1 MPQISKIR
9 IVNFNYNDGNRFIPD
24 ELYDL
29 ASPDTGKALNTLF
42 NLNNGGGKTV
52 LVQLMM
58 QPVHP
63 KAMAGGRRIEDYF
76 SHTGDHSYI
85 LLEWN
90 LDGSKEKLLTGI
102 SIAASSSASTEE
114 DKRGNSVKY
123 YTFTTHYDTFSAYSI
138 SSLELSSND
147 NGNYVPAQ
155 FDYVREKAKSSRGLL
170 TYYSSDDAVKWA
182 EFLAEYGIFR
192 TEWESVIEVLN
203 KDEGG
208 LNQYFDEAKT
218 SDKLIAKFFIPAIE
232 QKLMSVASQGTDCSL
247 ETMLINYAKKIM
259 DKESVI
265 KQRDTNKKL
274 LEDLEGVSE
283 ISDDLYNAND
293 AFVANVSETRG
304 FAAALGN
311 RMNAVNEETGRVA
324 QEIEGQNTLITR
336 IDHEKKSKNYYVASE
351 KRDRVKADMEEAL
364 ALLEQ
369 SKATLEAKRH
379 EEDILQSAK
388 LYRQIQKADGKIT
401 GLKKLIEDKE
411 NHSDDAERIANLKY
425 SVLVKAREAKSEQE
439 SIRAELEEKIN
450 QESATVKECQDAKKK
465 SEAAR
470 DSASKR
476 YTEAEAALNASKSNT
491 DKRVANLQIDV
502 HKEFPTDYRFLLT
515 NAFYDYFTAEN
526 QDNITT
532 LTGLV
537 VVDEAHCISQW
548 GDGFRPAYRNIPD
561 FLDRI
566 FGRDGWPA
574 TLCLTATLNEEQQQQ
589 VIKDFHISNV
599 VKGENLW
606 RKNLYLEILNLKDGK
621 EDTKDEELERIIEK
635 HRGEKILV
643 FAHRVYGKH
652 FILFHPVHG
661 IMVIEQDTAVIHGLA
676 GTGKTVLAIEKAKM
690 LAEQGESVL
699 FLCYN
704 SFLRDSLRENNT
716 IPGVVFH
723 NAHSLAYE
731 IMGATDSKIDDVLAE
746 FEEYLEVVFD
756 KENWK
761 YKNVIVDEG
770 QDLDDRLLNRL
781 YDLSKSKKGSFYVFY
796 DKNQFIMKK
805 RQPHWLEDAECRLVL
820 SKNCRN
826 TAEIFK
832 TACSIIGKENL
843 TLNEIHGEVPFLRFY
858 STEKEMTAIVEGF
871 LERMKK
877 GEVPADKITIL
888 SASTLDNSFIDAKR
902 KYAGFELSEKREPG
916 KVHFTTIRKFKGLE
930 AEAILVVDASMIGLK
945 SEEDRR
951 LLYVGVSRAKNY
963 LEIAMN
969 QDIADSELGDY
980 LHALNPNRSLP
991 RNKKGLK
998 RLLNVDI

>member
-388 LYRQIQKADGKIT
+388 LYRQIQTADGKIT
-401 GLKKLIEDKE
+401 ELKKLIEDKE

-502 HKEFPTDYRFLLT
+502 MCYFPLCDRAQGVDYT
-515 NAFYDYFTAEN
+515 NTELN
-526 QDNITT
+526 
-532 LTGLV
+532 L
-537 VVDEAHCISQW
+537 H
-548 GDGFRPAYRNIPD
+548 
-561 FLDRI
+561 
-566 FGRDGWPA
+566 FGRIQD
-574 TLCLTATLNEEQQQQ
+574 
-589 VIKDFHISNV
+589 
-599 VKGENLW
+599 
-606 RKNLYLEILNLKDGK
+606 DGK
-621 EDTKDEELERIIEK
+621 
-635 HRGEKILV
+635 
-643 FAHRVYGKH
+643 
-652 FILFHPVHG
+652 
-661 IMVIEQDTAVIHGLA
+661 
-676 GTGKTVLAIEKAKM
+676 
-690 LAEQGESVL
+690 
-699 FLCYN
+699 
-704 SFLRDSLRENNT
+704 
-716 IPGVVFH
+716 
-723 NAHSLAYE
+723 
-731 IMGATDSKIDDVLAE
+731 
-746 FEEYLEVVFD
+746 
-756 KENWK
+756 
-761 YKNVIVDEG
+761 
-770 QDLDDRLLNRL
+770 
-781 YDLSKSKKGSFYVFY
+781 
-796 DKNQFIMKK
+796 
-805 RQPHWLEDAECRLVL
+805 
-820 SKNCRN
+820 
-826 TAEIFK
+826 
-832 TACSIIGKENL
+832 
-843 TLNEIHGEVPFLRFY
+843 LNEINDDKQNLDDIGESRSYILEGDARERFRKWDNVKYVAEKVKDRRVPKKSYRNKNWGMEIKTNNRLDPEDGVGLRFGVVV
-858 STEKEMTAIVEGF
+858 TIKEMYGINRIDEFIKNCNLNGWLVNAIDIQNRIEIH
-871 LERMKK
+871 E
-877 GEVPADKITIL
+877 KI
-888 SASTLDNSFIDAKR
+888 N
-902 KYAGFELSEKREPG
+902 EE
-916 KVHFTTIRKFKGLE
+916 IRF
-930 AEAILVVDASMIGLK
+930 D
-945 SEEDRR
+945 
-951 LLYVGVSRAKNY
+951 
-963 LEIAMN
+963 
-969 QDIADSELGDY
+969 
-980 LHALNPNRSLP
+980 
-991 RNKKGLK
+991 
-998 RLLNVDI
+998 

>member
-232 QKLMSVASQGTDCSL
+232 QKLMSVASKGTDCSL
-247 ETMLINYAKKIM
+247 ETMLINYAKKIT

-311 RMNAVNEETGRVA
+311 RMNAVNEETGRGA
-324 QEIEGQNTLITR
+324 QEIEGQNILITR
-336 IDHEKKSKNYYVASE
+336 IDYEKKSKNYYVASE

-439 SIRAELEEKIN
+439 SIRAELEEKVWNISLGSN
-450 QESATVKECQDAKKK
+450 QEINDNFIS
-465 SEAAR
+465 
-470 DSASKR
+470 
-476 YTEAEAALNASKSNT
+476 AEAAVLDQIQYENDVIFVVAGTNKSREDVNKIGSPADSINSMVVNAVTKSGLST
-491 DKRVANLQIDV
+491 KYSRKGLALSFFAKPDVSYYGGSEEQYIQVCEPLGATFVAGTSFAAPWIARKLAYLIDV
-502 HKEFPTDYRFLLT
+502 LGLNREIAKALIIDAARGWNDAPTPEEVALYGHGIVPIKITDIIQTPEDEIRFLVTDVSEKWNTYNYHFPIPLKADTYPYYARATMCYFPLCDRAQGVDYT
-515 NAFYDYFTAEN
+515 NTELN
-526 QDNITT
+526 
-532 LTGLV
+532 L
-537 VVDEAHCISQW
+537 H
-548 GDGFRPAYRNIPD
+548 
-561 FLDRI
+561 
-566 FGRDGWPA
+566 FGRIQD
-574 TLCLTATLNEEQQQQ
+574 
-589 VIKDFHISNV
+589 
-599 VKGENLW
+599 
-606 RKNLYLEILNLKDGK
+606 DGK
-621 EDTKDEELERIIEK
+621 
-635 HRGEKILV
+635 
-643 FAHRVYGKH
+643 
-652 FILFHPVHG
+652 
-661 IMVIEQDTAVIHGLA
+661 
-676 GTGKTVLAIEKAKM
+676 
-690 LAEQGESVL
+690 
-699 FLCYN
+699 
-704 SFLRDSLRENNT
+704 
-716 IPGVVFH
+716 
-723 NAHSLAYE
+723 
-731 IMGATDSKIDDVLAE
+731 
-746 FEEYLEVVFD
+746 
-756 KENWK
+756 
-761 YKNVIVDEG
+761 
-770 QDLDDRLLNRL
+770 
-781 YDLSKSKKGSFYVFY
+781 
-796 DKNQFIMKK
+796 
-805 RQPHWLEDAECRLVL
+805 
-820 SKNCRN
+820 
-826 TAEIFK
+826 
-832 TACSIIGKENL
+832 
-843 TLNEIHGEVPFLRFY
+843 LNEINDDKQNLDDIGESRSYILEGDARERFRKWDNVKYVAEKVKDRRVPKKSYRNKNWGMEIKTNNRLDPEDGVGLRFGVVV
-858 STEKEMTAIVEGF
+858 TIKEMYGINRIDEFIKNCNLNGWLVNAIDIQNRIEIH
-871 LERMKK
+871 E
-877 GEVPADKITIL
+877 KI
-888 SASTLDNSFIDAKR
+888 N
-902 KYAGFELSEKREPG
+902 EE
-916 KVHFTTIRKFKGLE
+916 IRF
-930 AEAILVVDASMIGLK
+930 D
-945 SEEDRR
+945 
-951 LLYVGVSRAKNY
+951 
-963 LEIAMN
+963 
-969 QDIADSELGDY
+969 
-980 LHALNPNRSLP
+980 
-991 RNKKGLK
+991 
-998 RLLNVDI
+998 

>member
-311 RMNAVNEETGRVA
+311 RMNEEPVVPEYDYTEVVATITSLDEKIAIIKHALNVTNSNEKVQVG
-324 QEIEGQNTLITR
+324 
-336 IDHEKKSKNYYVASE
+336 
-351 KRDRVKADMEEAL
+351 
-364 ALLEQ
+364 
-369 SKATLEAKRH
+369 
-379 EEDILQSAK
+379 
-388 LYRQIQKADGKIT
+388 
-401 GLKKLIEDKE
+401 
-411 NHSDDAERIANLKY
+411 DAEMSIDTILIKMAQLNKRK
-425 SVLVKAREAKSEQE
+425 SVLDQMRKQLPKAREEQRSYMSRNTVPE
-439 SIRAELEEKIN
+439 YRYIN
-450 QESATVKECQDAKKK
+450 
-465 SEAAR
+465 
-470 DSASKR
+470 
-476 YTEAEAALNASKSNT
+476 
-491 DKRVANLQIDV
+491 
-502 HKEFPTDYRFLLT
+502 
-515 NAFYDYFTAEN
+515 
-526 QDNITT
+526 
-532 LTGLV
+532 
-537 VVDEAHCISQW
+537 
-548 GDGFRPAYRNIPD
+548 
-561 FLDRI
+561 
-566 FGRDGWPA
+566 
-574 TLCLTATLNEEQQQQ
+574 
-589 VIKDFHISNV
+589 
-599 VKGENLW
+599 
-606 RKNLYLEILNLKDGK
+606 
-621 EDTKDEELERIIEK
+621 
-635 HRGEKILV
+635 
-643 FAHRVYGKH
+643 
-652 FILFHPVHG
+652 
-661 IMVIEQDTAVIHGLA
+661 
-676 GTGKTVLAIEKAKM
+676 
-690 LAEQGESVL
+690 
-699 FLCYN
+699 
-704 SFLRDSLRENNT
+704 
-716 IPGVVFH
+716 
-723 NAHSLAYE
+723 
-731 IMGATDSKIDDVLAE
+731 
-746 FEEYLEVVFD
+746 
-756 KENWK
+756 
-761 YKNVIVDEG
+761 
-770 QDLDDRLLNRL
+770 
-781 YDLSKSKKGSFYVFY
+781 YDLELIKKEYEAVSKTIMEMQMAL
-796 DKNQFIMKK
+796 DKYNQTV
-805 RQPHWLEDAECRLVL
+805 Q
-820 SKNCRN
+820 
-826 TAEIFK
+826 
-832 TACSIIGKENL
+832 
-843 TLNEIHGEVPFLRFY
+843 
-858 STEKEMTAIVEGF
+858 
-871 LERMKK
+871 
-877 GEVPADKITIL
+877 
-888 SASTLDNSFIDAKR
+888 
-902 KYAGFELSEKREPG
+902 FE
-916 KVHFTTIRKFKGLE
+916 
-930 AEAILVVDASMIGLK
+930 
-945 SEEDRR
+945 
-951 LLYVGVSRAKNY
+951 
-963 LEIAMN
+963 
-969 QDIADSELGDY
+969 
-980 LHALNPNRSLP
+980 
-991 RNKKGLK
+991 
-998 RLLNVDI
+998 VDI

>member
-232 QKLMSVASQGTDCSL
+232 QKLMSVASKGTDCSL
-247 ETMLINYAKKIM
+247 ETMLINYAKKIT

-311 RMNAVNEETGRVA
+311 RMNAVNEETGRGA
-324 QEIEGQNTLITR
+324 QEIEGQNILITR
-336 IDHEKKSKNYYVASE
+336 IDYEKKSKNYYVASE

-401 GLKKLIEDKE
+401 ELKKLIEDKE

-470 DSASKR
+470 DSASK
-476 YTEAEAALNASKSNT
+476 
-491 DKRVANLQIDV
+491 D
-502 HKEFPTDYRFLLT
+502 
-515 NAFYDYFTAEN
+515 
-526 QDNITT
+526 
-532 LTGLV
+532 
-537 VVDEAHCISQW
+537 
-548 GDGFRPAYRNIPD
+548 
-561 FLDRI
+561 
-566 FGRDGWPA
+566 
-574 TLCLTATLNEEQQQQ
+574 
-589 VIKDFHISNV
+589 
-599 VKGENLW
+599 
-606 RKNLYLEILNLKDGK
+606 IL
-621 EDTKDEELERIIEK
+621 
-635 HRGEKILV
+635 
-643 FAHRVYGKH
+643 
-652 FILFHPVHG
+652 
-661 IMVIEQDTAVIHGLA
+661 
-676 GTGKTVLAIEKAKM
+676 
-690 LAEQGESVL
+690 
-699 FLCYN
+699 
-704 SFLRDSLRENNT
+704 
-716 IPGVVFH
+716 
-723 NAHSLAYE
+723 
-731 IMGATDSKIDDVLAE
+731 
-746 FEEYLEVVFD
+746 
-756 KENWK
+756 
-761 YKNVIVDEG
+761 
-770 QDLDDRLLNRL
+770 
-781 YDLSKSKKGSFYVFY
+781 
-796 DKNQFIMKK
+796 
-805 RQPHWLEDAECRLVL
+805 
-820 SKNCRN
+820 
-826 TAEIFK
+826 
-832 TACSIIGKENL
+832 
-843 TLNEIHGEVPFLRFY
+843 
-858 STEKEMTAIVEGF
+858 
-871 LERMKK
+871 
-877 GEVPADKITIL
+877 
-888 SASTLDNSFIDAKR
+888 KR
-902 KYAGFELSEKREPG
+902 KRHLMQARVIQIRELPIFR
-916 KVHFTTIRKFKGLE
+916 
-930 AEAILVVDASMIGLK
+930 
-945 SEEDRR
+945 
-951 LLYVGVSRAKNY
+951 
-963 LEIAMN
+963 
-969 QDIADSELGDY
+969 
-980 LHALNPNRSLP
+980 
-991 RNKKGLK
+991 
-998 RLLNVDI
+998 

>member
-247 ETMLINYAKKIM
+247 ETMLINYAKKIT

-311 RMNAVNEETGRVA
+311 RMNAVNEDTGRVA

-470 DSASKR
+470 DSAIKR

-502 HKEFPTDYRFLLT
+502 IRRFT
-515 NAFYDYFTAEN
+515 GFYAE
-526 QDNITT
+526 
-532 LTGLV
+532 
-537 VVDEAHCISQW
+537 
-548 GDGFRPAYRNIPD
+548 
-561 FLDRI
+561 
-566 FGRDGWPA
+566 
-574 TLCLTATLNEEQQQQ
+574 
-589 VIKDFHISNV
+589 
-599 VKGENLW
+599 
-606 RKNLYLEILNLKDGK
+606 
-621 EDTKDEELERIIEK
+621 EELE
-635 HRGEKILV
+635 
-643 FAHRVYGKH
+643 A
-652 FILFHPVHG
+652 
-661 IMVIEQDTAVIHGLA
+661 
-676 GTGKTVLAIEKAKM
+676 AKS
-690 LAEQGESVL
+690 Q
-699 FLCYN
+699 
-704 SFLRDSLRENNT
+704 RE
-716 IPGVVFH
+716 
-723 NAHSLAYE
+723 E
-731 IMGATDSKIDDVLAE
+731 
-746 FEEYLEVVFD
+746 
-756 KENWK
+756 
-761 YKNVIVDEG
+761 
-770 QDLDDRLLNRL
+770 
-781 YDLSKSKKGSFYVFY
+781 SKKEQETALARIAERF
-796 DKNQFIMKK
+796 
-805 RQPHWLEDAECRLVL
+805 EDI
-820 SKNCRN
+820 RN
-826 TAEIFK
+826 GRTRFQ
-832 TACSIIGKENL
+832 GK
-843 TLNEIHGEVPFLRFY
+843 LR
-858 STEKEMTAIVEGF
+858 I
-871 LERMKK
+871 
-877 GEVPADKITIL
+877 
-888 SASTLDNSFIDAKR
+888 
-902 KYAGFELSEKREPG
+902 
-916 KVHFTTIRKFKGLE
+916 
-930 AEAILVVDASMIGLK
+930 
-945 SEEDRR
+945 
-951 LLYVGVSRAKNY
+951 
-963 LEIAMN
+963 
-969 QDIADSELGDY
+969 
-980 LHALNPNRSLP
+980 
-991 RNKKGLK
+991 
-998 RLLNVDI
+998 